1 MSGETIY
8 TVTLNPA
15 WDRTAEVE
23 RLQPGGTHLLGAVRG
38 DAGGKGI
45 NVSRV
50 LCALGQPTCA
60 LGLLGG
66 GAGDELDQALRQEG
80 VPAAFVRLAAACR
93 VNTKIVDRAAG
104 VTTEFNEMGPR
115 VDDGALEQL
124 EARLKGLPQGAV
136 TVLAGSLPP
145 GAPARWYARAAEL
158 CHDRGGRV
166 VLDASREALRLG
178 LEGEPEIVKPNRD
191 ELACLCGGASL
202 REEQLPAGGAGAAAG
217 PHPPGRGSAWG
228 LMGRFSSPT
237 SLRCRVKA
245 PRVRAVSTVGAGDTM
260 TAVLARLAGLP
271 ATALGTAG
279 GRNPLGAGA
288 AGGGR
293 GHCQGAAPR
302 HPAPADA
309 GDRLPAAGGPG
320 LDAPLRE
327 APLQRRWIP

>member
-80 VPAAFVRLAAACR
+80 VPAAFVRLGAACR

-145 GAPARWYARAAEL
+145 GAPVRWYARAAEL
-158 CHDRGGRV
+158 CHARGGRV

-202 REEQLPAGGAGAAAG
+202 REEQLPAAARALLRGRTRLAAVSLGADGALFVTDQFAV
-217 PHPPGRGSAWG
+217 
-228 LMGRFSSPT
+228 
-237 SLRCRVKA
+237 RVKA

-260 TAVLARLAGLP
+260 TAVLARWLASRPQRWEPQEEETLSALARQAVAA
-271 ATALGTAG
+271 ATAKVLRPGTQPPQMQEIAS
-279 GRNPLGAGA
+279 L
-288 AGGGR
+288 
-293 GHCQGAAPR
+293 
-302 HPAPADA
+302 
-309 GDRLPAAGGPG
+309 LPGVQVSM
-320 LDAPLRE
+320 LR
-327 APLQRRWIP
+327 